1 MIKPISVTVRYSE
14 SKSFETDKTYSVA
27 EFEAIAYK
35 VAASEALGGA
45 KTDILIGFDNGHSF
59 EDHLCVG
66 RSDDLDK
73 GIEKRIKELKKMLS
87 AQQGRLSSEDK
98 MQYGFIENIDLSTID
113 NADNHNQFRAA
124 VEEERKRKEAEEKA
138 AYAEK
143 EAAREKRRQQ
153 AEKFKKTLN
162 IPEDAKGVIVAY
174 FTSMSDH
181 SDPYSDYYE
190 SQTDRVIVLAWSKH
204 TRNLFPEMRKAAK
217 NHPDTKH
224 LADKETSTEHRENY
238 SMGAGNY
245 LTETDYIRFG
255 LKIKKISFYTS
266 NTREEKARRVP
277 FGEMAIPN
285 YKPLGVEPAAE
296 QKPALAQPSKLQYA
310 VKPVEQMQHSK
321 KGHTIY
327 VVNLEDR
334 LDRDGF
340 GRVHGIAK
348 CYKGHYS
355 KYNRDNAIPGFHFK
369 SLDSAKAFIAAIGGQ
384 YQQAPTAPVT
394 PTTSNETLDNQ
405 RSQSKKQPSEP
416 EKGSFVQGMI
426 DRKEEQDAT
435 LKRWVDAAVNVVFIN
450 KETQE
455 EPQEL
460 NGSALLKF
468 TSLLLMDEV
477 KLVNGVGVVR
487 YKNAV
492 FNVYFASNM
501 SATVH

>member
-14 SKSFETDKTYSVA
+14 SKSFEIDKTYSVA
-27 EFEAIAYK
+27 EFETIAYK
-35 VAASEALGGA
+35 VAASERLGGA

-66 RSDDLDK
+66 RSDDHDK
-73 GIEKRIKELKKMLS
+73 GIEKRIKELKKMLI
-87 AQQGRLSSEDK
+87 AQQERLSSEEK
-98 MQYGFIENIDLSTID
+98 MQYGFIENIDLSSID
-113 NADNHNQFRAA
+113 NADNHNEFRAA
-124 VEEERKRKEAEEKA
+124 VEEDEKRKIAEEKA
-138 AYAEK
+138 AYARK
-143 EAAREKRRQQ
+143 EAARAKRRQE
-153 AEKFKKTLN
+153 AEEFKKSLN

-217 NHPDTKH
+217 NHEDTKH

-266 NTREEKARRVP
+266 NTRDEKACRVP

-285 YKPLGVEPAAE
+285 YKPLGVEPVTE
-296 QKPALAQPSKLQYA
+296 QQADVETTEQLQYA

-321 KGHTIY
+321 KGHTIH
-327 VVNLEDR
+327 VVNLEQR
-334 LDRDGF
+334 LDREGF

-348 CYKGHYS
+348 CYNGHYS
-355 KYNRDNAIPGFHFK
+355 KYNRDDAIPGFHFK
-369 SLDSAKAFIAAIGGQ
+369 SIDDAKAFIAAIGGQ
-384 YQQAPTAPVT
+384 FKEATITPPTP
-394 PTTSNETLDNQ
+394 SLSKETQDNQ
-405 RSQSKKQPSEP
+405 PSQSDEQPKAH
-416 EKGSFVQGMI
+416 EKTSTMQAMM
-426 DRKEEQDAT
+426 DRKEAQDAT
-435 LKRWVDAAVNVVFIN
+435 LKRWAEAALNVVFTN
-450 KETQE
+450 TETPE

-460 NGSALLKF
+460 TGAALLKF
-468 TSLLLMDEV
+468 TNLFLMDEV
-477 KLVNGVGVVR
+477 KMVDGVGVVR
-487 YKNAV
+487 YRSAV